1 MTRAREIDVR
11 DAVGIFDAAVAGES
25 VQHERKPLIA
35 LHAAGTFEEFIER
48 CADKIE
54 R

>member
-11 DAVGIFDAAVAGES
+11 DAVGIFDAAVAGKS
-25 VQHERKPLIA
+25 VQHERKSLIA
-35 LHAAGTFEEFIER
+35 FHTAGTFEEFIER
-48 CADKIE
+48 RADKIE